1 MSNRAIG
8 LGIAVA
14 VGLACGGC
22 SFQRVYLSVE
32 PEPFEGHFVRACELL
47 ETDATT
53 GTSAPAHAIKPQ
65 PETMAAL
72 AAIRP
77 PGRFCFVCRR
87 LRICAAHLRSLG
99 LTDPGARSVAR
110 AALRGRPT
118 PGGQEQLPPPGGP
131 GLGAVQERICRA
143 CASMPRRIQ
152 DGTWSHRAP
161 GATER

>member
-8 LGIAVA
+8 LSIAIA

-47 ETDATT
+47 APQATT
-53 GTSAPAHAIKPQ
+53 QAETGRDIKPQ

-87 LRICAAHLRSLG
+87 LRICAARLRSMG
-99 LTDPGARSVAR
+99 LADPDARAVAVAARSGPSRAR
-110 AALRGRPT
+110 AAD
-118 PGGQEQLPPPGGP
+118 QLPPPGGP

-143 CASMPRRIQ
+143 CASMPLRIQ
-152 DGTWSHRAP
+152 SGTWGCAP
-161 GATER
+161 PEVGTK